1 MSPTPD
7 RITLGKTGEDYACRE
22 LERRGY
28 EILARRF
35 RTRLGEIDIVARED
49 DTLVFIEV
57 KARRSTRFGEPCEA
71 VHWRKQQTIGRLAAE
86 YVLRYGI
93 GNARCR
99 FDVVS
104 VIFGDGFR
112 PRVEVLRNAF
122 DGRAT

>member
-1 MSPTPD
+1 MTFARQS
-7 RITLGKTGEDYACRE
+7 LGKTGEDLACAE
-22 LERRGY
+22 LRRRGY
-28 EILARRF
+28 AILARRY
-35 RTRLGEIDIVARED
+35 RTRHGEIDIIARESGA
-49 DTLVFIEV
+49 LVFIEV

-86 YVLRYGI
+86 YVLRHGI

-104 VIFGDGFR
+104 VVFGDGLR
-112 PRVEVLRNAF
+112 PRVEILRNAF